1 MTKNHYWIDFL
12 KSLAAF
18 AVIILHVS
26 VPVVFEFE
34 EKENWWAGNFYN
46 SLTRFCV
53 PVFVMISG
61 VLLLGKNEQL
71 SVFLRKR
78 FLRILPPFILWSLI
92 YLALKIDYG
101 LPLKEILSYS
111 MTELKS
117 GTQFHLWYVYMIIG
131 LYLIIPLV
139 NKWILNS
146 TKNELIYFLLIW
158 VFVLLLALPVFNK
171 LTTKIDLRYFSG
183 YLGYL
188 ILGYFLYQFVNL
200 KRKLG
205 LLIFLVGFLFTMIAT
220 YYISAA
226 ENDFNEKFYKF
237 LSINVVVASSG
248 IFILFKNIIIK
259 NKGIQKVILVL
270 SKYSYGVYLSHIFV
284 LIMFKE
290 IGFTHTLFNPWL
302 SIPVLAV
309 CCLML
314 SLLITF
320 LLSKIPVVGK
330 YVSG

>member
-101 LPLKEILSYS
+101 LQLKEILSYS
-111 MTELKS
+111 MTELKG

-158 VFVLLLALPVFNK
+158 VFVLLLALPVLNK

-200 KRKLG
+200 KRNLG

-220 YYISAA
+220 YYISSA

-259 NKGIQKVILVL
+259 NKGIQKVIVFL